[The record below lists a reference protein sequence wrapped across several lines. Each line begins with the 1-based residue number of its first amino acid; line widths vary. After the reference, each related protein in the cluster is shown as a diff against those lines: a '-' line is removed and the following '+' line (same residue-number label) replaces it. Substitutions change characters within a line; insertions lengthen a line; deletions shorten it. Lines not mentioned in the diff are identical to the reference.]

1 MRYLSII
8 GLGLATLGFVT
19 TGASAIAA
27 GNTPF
32 SAAVGSS
39 SSVFQVAQKPVQ
51 QQAIRLLLTA
61 ELQTQKTD
69 EQGNTKVAWQ
79 VLENGSQVVPGSLL
93 RYVVTATNS
102 ATSTIPD
109 LVVIQ
114 PIPTGMTYI
123 IGSATLPPS
132 EGSSLEFSIDG
143 SKTFVAK
150 PTVTVQRPDGVTEVR
165 PAPAEAYTHVRWN
178 FGKTFI
184 GKSALNTTYQV
195 RVR

>member
-1 MRYLSII
+1 MRYLSVI

-19 TGASAIAA
+19 TGVSVIAA
-27 GNTPF
+27 GNIPF
-32 SAAVGSS
+32 SAAVGGSS
-39 SSVFQVAQKPVQ
+39 SMFQVAQKPVQ

-69 EQGNTKVAWQ
+69 EQGNIKVAWQ

-114 PIPTGMTYI
+114 PIPSGMTYI

-132 EGSSLEFSIDG
+132 EGSSLEFSIDSG
-143 SKTFVAK
+143 KTFVAK
-150 PTVTVQRPDGVTEVR
+150 PTVTVKRPDGVTEVR
-165 PAPAEAYTHVRWN
+165 PAPADFYR
-178 FGKTFI
+178 
-184 GKSALNTTYQV
+184 QV
-195 RVR
+195 GFEYNLPSQSEIAQSMSVCRM